1 MVVEILESV
10 CGVEGTRRKQRRA
23 STTKLM
29 QARLI
34 RVEGLRVAEPL
45 VLYNYEGGPN
55 AKVTNTGRTTSPK

>member
-1 MVVEILESV
+1 MRRVEV
-10 CGVEGTRRKQRRA
+10 ARGKQRLV

-34 RVEGLRVAEPL
+34 RVVGLRVAEPL